1 MKLDDA
7 AVIRQLF
14 LKIRTLT
21 FWVDQ
26 LQKVL

>member
-7 AVIRQLF
+7 AVIRRLF

-21 FWVDQ
+21 FGVDQ